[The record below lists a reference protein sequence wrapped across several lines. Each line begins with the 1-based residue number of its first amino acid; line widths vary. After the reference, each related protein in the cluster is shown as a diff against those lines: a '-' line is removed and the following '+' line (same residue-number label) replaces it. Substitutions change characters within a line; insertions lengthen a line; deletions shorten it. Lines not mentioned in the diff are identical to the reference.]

1 MTEKTLNGIEL
12 GVTSVLSVGLDF
24 VIGKTI
30 TKAVNP
36 QTIPEKIVTGIGIL
50 GVDIACYYGV
60 YNAVHGML
68 HPNENRKYEELV
80 DEYTKAVTFNSEV
93 AKVMAEHQVK
103 VENSV
108 DDIYKKIM
116 EGTNG

>member
-12 GVTSVLSVGLDF
+12 GIASAVSLGIDYVVD
-24 VIGKTI
+24 
-30 TKAVNP
+30 KAVIKAVDP
-36 QTIPEKIVTGIGIL
+36 QNIPEKILTGIGIF
-50 GVDIACYYGV
+50 GVDLACNYGV
-60 YNAVHGML
+60 YKVVHGIM

-80 DEYTKAVTFNSEV
+80 NEYVKAVSFNSEV

-103 VENSV
+103 IENSV
-108 DDIYKKIM
+108 DDIYKKMM

>member
-12 GVTSVLSVGLDF
+12 GITAALSVGLDF

-30 TKAVNP
+30 TKAVDP

-50 GVDIACYYGV
+50 GVDIACYYGTYKV
-60 YNAVHGML
+60 VHGML

-80 DEYTKAVTFNSEV
+80 DEYAKAVTFNSEV

>member
-12 GVTSVLSVGLDF
+12 GISTVLS
-24 VIGKTI
+24 IGVDYAVDKAI

-36 QTIPEKIVTGIGIL
+36 QTIPEKILTGIGIV
-50 GVDIACYYGV
+50 GVDIACNYGIYKV
-60 YNAVHGML
+60 IHGFA

-80 DEYTKAVTFNSEV
+80 DEYVKAVGFNSEV
-93 AKVMAEHQVK
+93 AKIMAEHQVK
-103 VENSV
+103 IENSV

>member
-12 GVTSVLSVGLDF
+12 GITAALSVGLDF
-24 VIGKTI
+24 VINKTI
-30 TKAVNP
+30 AKAVDP
-36 QTIPEKIVTGIGIL
+36 QTIPEKIVTGIGIV

-60 YNAVHGML
+60 YKAVHGML

-80 DEYTKAVTFNSEV
+80 DEYVKTVGFNSEV

-103 VENSV
+103 IENSV

>member
-12 GVTSVLSVGLDF
+12 GITTALSVGVDY
-24 VIGKTI
+24 VVSKSIA
-30 TKAVNP
+30 KAVNP
-36 QTIPEKIVTGIGIL
+36 QTIPEKILTGIGVTA
-50 GVDIACYYGV
+50 VDLACDYGL
-60 YNAVHGML
+60 YKMVHGIM

-80 DEYTKAVTFNSEV
+80 DEYVKTVGFNSEV
-93 AKVMAEHQVK
+93 AKIMAEHQVK
-103 VENSV
+103 IENSV